1 MTLAAPTPDQL
12 VANTPLDEYVSSRR
26 GSTPSISGPVVP
38 PNAFVARLEETRLWS
53 ELRRAA
59 PCQIGDQWFGVAPY
73 GWGKY
78 RFCLDH
84 QVARLGFSES
94 RHLPSLRIQPRAE
107 FLPAAG
113 PAGVLAALQE
123 LLEPELGP
131 LRFSLSRLDLF
142 VDVQGWWFG
151 LEDAPRFVC
160 RADARRTYEMAG
172 TLTGF
177 EFGSR
182 KTKTI
187 CARIYD
193 KTADVGAKGSSWWY
207 EVWGERFVEGLPV
220 HRVEF
225 ELGRPGLV
233 DFGIDTPL
241 EALEAMGDLWSY
253 ATEEWLT
260 YRSVSADR
268 TRSRWPLAPE
278 WRSVQEATLRHRAVG
293 LARLHES
300 RRQTS
305 IARLM
310 PGLNGYL
317 VSMAALLDSE
327 GIDDTLVAVRHHL
340 HTYEIVSHVPFADRV
355 VRRRA
360 ELEHR

>member
-1 MTLAAPTPDQL
+1 M
-12 VANTPLDEYVSSRR
+12 S
-26 GSTPSISGPVVP
+26 
-38 PNAFVARLEETRLWS
+38 RLEGTRLWAAD
-53 ELRRAA
+53 LRRAA
-59 PCQIGDQWFGVAPY
+59 PCQIGDLWFGVAPY

-84 QVARLGFSES
+84 PMARLGFSES
-94 RHLPSLRIQPRAE
+94 RHLPSVRIQPRGE
-107 FLPAAG
+107 FLHAVG

-142 VDVQGWWFG
+142 VDVQGWKFG

-207 EVWGERFVEGLPV
+207 EVWGERFVERLPV

-225 ELGRPGLV
+225 ELGRQGLV
-233 DFGIDTPL
+233 DFGIDTPH
-241 EALEAMGDLWSY
+241 EALEAMGDLWRY

-260 YRSVSADR
+260 YRSLTCRPDPFPLASRSRVAIRCRRPPPAPSRR
-268 TRSRWPLAPE
+268 TRPPA
-278 WRSVQEATLRHRAVG
+278 
-293 LARLHES
+293 
-300 RRQTS
+300 
-305 IARLM
+305 
-310 PGLNGYL
+310 
-317 VSMAALLDSE
+317 
-327 GIDDTLVAVRHHL
+327 
-340 HTYEIVSHVPFADRV
+340 
-355 VRRRA
+355 
-360 ELEHR
+360 

>member
-1 MTLAAPTPDQL
+1 MC
-12 VANTPLDEYVSSRR
+12 R
-26 GSTPSISGPVVP
+26 
-38 PNAFVARLEETRLWS
+38 
-53 ELRRAA
+53 
-59 PCQIGDQWFGVAPY
+59 
-73 GWGKY
+73 
-78 RFCLDH
+78 
-84 QVARLGFSES
+84 
-94 RHLPSLRIQPRAE
+94 
-107 FLPAAG
+107 
-113 PAGVLAALQE
+113 
-123 LLEPELGP
+123 
-131 LRFSLSRLDLF
+131 
-142 VDVQGWWFG
+142 GWWFG

-300 RRQTS
+300 RRRTS